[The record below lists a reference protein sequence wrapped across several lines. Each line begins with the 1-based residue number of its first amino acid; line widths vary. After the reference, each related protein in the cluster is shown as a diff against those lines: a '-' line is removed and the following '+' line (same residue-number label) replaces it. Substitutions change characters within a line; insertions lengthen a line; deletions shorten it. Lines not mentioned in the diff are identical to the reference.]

1 VRTGDPE
8 LQTCTTQTGCQEGL
22 EGVGTGQL
30 ESRMGLAVDSQGD
43 VYVTGLFSARV
54 QKFDPDGGPGGEAKF
69 LLTFGGEVNK
79 TKSEEPGTSEAERN
93 LCTAASGDIC
103 QAGIRGTGEGQFE
116 LWPEEG
122 NFIAAAPNDDVYV
135 GDVDRIQ
142 RFDSEGH
149 YIESIALA
157 GETVQSLAIDRSG
170 GVNDGD
176 LYVARCNLPSSCLGS
191 SLLPASE
198 PNVLRLASNGPA
210 ASVEATI
217 AVPNPQ
223 ALAVDADG
231 NLFAISLFA
240 SDGKYGSAEPLI
252 HKFGPVGAEAP
263 GFPFSDGFD
272 RISGIAATSA
282 CGIAGVDL
290 YVPNILGANSFVR
303 AYGPPPDPTLCPPPV
318 VPPSISDQYATSVQ
332 SSGATLRA
340 KISPEFWTDTRY
352 FVQYGT
358 GKCSEG
364 GCDQEQPLAPG
375 SKLTSQVTNKVFT
388 TPGLVLGGLQPATT
402 YHYRFV
408 AESSGGG
415 PVFGVGGK
423 EGTDGAEGT
432 FTTFPSAPAAKTDCP
447 NQAFRTE
454 ASAKLPDCRA
464 YEMVSPVDKN
474 GGDVSFG
481 EVARGFKSPHKSST
495 DGNRFAFSSLR
506 PFADPNAAPLVN
518 QYLAA
523 RGADGWSTQAI
534 SPPRSS
540 SFTWPPGL
548 TGQFKAFDDNLCE
561 GWLLQDNELPLAPG
575 APAGVASI
583 YKRDYCDP
591 GSGYDLLTPVDPPG
605 FGFEAGEIEPEYYVP
620 NPQGFSADESHTV
633 IRVPAALTPDACTT
647 AGINQVYLSSEEGPL
662 RLVSALPNGKAT
674 CTNSTAGR
682 FQDSV
687 DGFRD
692 SSVVGAISADG
703 SKVFWTDT
711 RDPRKGQAFLGEGEG
726 DLYLRRNA
734 TAEQSPVQAGSC
746 TDPELA
752 CTVAIDKSGQASFWG
767 ADPQGTKAIYSVPTV
782 FPAEQLFEYDVEAA
796 KSKLIAKGVVT
807 GVTGVTGVSEDLSRV
822 YFISTEA
829 LTGEQENSEGD
840 KAQAGAR
847 NLYLHERGVG
857 IVFVASLLSQN
868 SDAVASAGR
877 RTSRVSPDGLHLAF
891 ISAQRLSDYDNTDL
905 AGGKPA
911 VEIYLY
917 DADGSGGPGEL
928 RCVSCNPSG
937 SRPRG
942 RNLGNSLSHPE
953 WTAATIPGWTEQ
965 LRPTRLLSSDG
976 NRLYFESYDDLLPR
990 DSNGKVD
997 VYEWERAS
1005 GEEAC
1010 KEAGADLY
1018 ASAAGGCLSLISSG
1032 QSPSDSELID
1042 ASQGGSDVFFTT
1054 GSSLLPQ
1061 DPGLVDVYDAREGGG
1076 YPPPPK
1082 PPAICEGDACQG
1094 AISPPNDPTPASS
1107 SFEGAGNLNEGA
1119 SSRCPKGKHKAP
1131 KGKKSRCVSR
1141 KPNSKQ
1147 HAKAHQKRTNDKRRT
1162 KR

>member
-1 VRTGDPE
+1 
-8 LQTCTTQTGCQEGL
+8 
-22 EGVGTGQL
+22 
-30 ESRMGLAVDSQGD
+30 MGLAVDSQGD

-149 YIESIALA
+149 YIESITLPGVAPRS
-157 GETVQSLAIDRSG
+157 VQSLAIDRSG
-170 GVNDGD
+170 GPNDGD
-176 LYVARCNLPSSCLGS
+176 LYVSRWCQESFDEEGNTHCGKGTVSDVWRLSPTGPTGNL
-191 SLLPASE
+191 
-198 PNVLRLASNGPA
+198 
-210 ASVEATI
+210 EATI
-217 AVPNPQ
+217 SVAEPR
-223 ALAVDADG
+223 ALAVDPEG
-231 NLFAISLFA
+231 NLYVT
-240 SDGKYGSAEPLI
+240 DGEKQRVSVDGGKELKDFELLV
-252 HKFGPVGAEAP
+252 HKFSPDGTEAP
-263 GFPFSDGFD
+263 AFPFADGFD
-272 RISGIAATSA
+272 SSIGISTFSG
-282 CGIAGVDL
+282 CGIDGADF
-290 YVPNILGANSFVR
+290 YVSNFNLNSSFVR
-303 AYGPPPDPTLCPPPV
+303 AYGPVPDPTLCPPPV
-318 VPPSISDQYATSVQ
+318 VPPSISDQYAASVQ

-340 KISPEFWTDTRY
+340 KISPEFWNDTRY

-375 SKLTSQVTNKVFT
+375 SKLTDQVTNKVLT
-388 TPGLVLGGLQPATT
+388 TPGLVLGNLQPGTT

-415 PVFGVGGK
+415 PVFGVGGT
-423 EGTDGAEGT
+423 EGVDGSEGS
-432 FTTFPSAPAAKTDCP
+432 FTTFPSASAAKTDCP

-474 GGDVSFG
+474 GGDVTFG
-481 EVARGFKSPHKSST
+481 EVAGSFTSPRKSSS
-495 DGNRFAFSSLR
+495 DGNRLAFSSLR
-506 PFADPNAAPLVN
+506 PFSDPNAAPLVN
-518 QYLAA
+518 QYLGV
-523 RGADGWSTQAI
+523 RGSGGWTTQAI

-561 GWLLQDNELPLAPG
+561 GWLLQDSELPLAPG
-575 APAGVASI
+575 APSGVASI

-591 GSGYDLLTPVDPPG
+591 GSGYELLTPVDPPG
-605 FGFEAGEIEPEYYVP
+605 FGFEAGEVAPEYYVP

-633 IRVPAALTPDACTT
+633 LRLPAALTPDACTT

-662 RLVSALPNGKAT
+662 RLVSALPNGNAT

-682 FQDSV
+682 FTDIV
-687 DGFRD
+687 DGFRG
-692 SSVVGAISADG
+692 SSLLGAISADG
-703 SKVFWTDT
+703 SKVFWTDS
-711 RDPRKGQAFLGEGEG
+711 RDPAFGEAFLGEGPG
-726 DLYLRRNA
+726 DLYLRTNA
-734 TAEQSPVQAGSC
+734 TAEQSPVAGGGC

-752 CTVAIDKSGQASFWG
+752 CTVAINKSGAASFWG
-767 ADPQGTKAIYSVPTV
+767 ADPEGTRAIYGVSTAP
-782 FPAEQLFEYDVEAA
+782 PAEELFEYDVEAA
-796 KSKLIAKGVVT
+796 KSKSIAKGVLEVA
-807 GVTGVTGVSEDLSRV
+807 GFSKDLSRIYLV
-822 YFISTEA
+822 STEA
-829 LTGEQENSEGD
+829 LSGAQQNSEGD
-840 KAQAGAR
+840 EAKAGAQ
-847 NLYLHERGVG
+847 NLYLYERGSG
-857 IVFVASLLSQN
+857 FVFI
-868 SDAVASAGR
+868 GR
-877 RTSRVSPDGLHLAF
+877 LTGDPNQLRSSPVTRRSRVSPDGMHLAF
-891 ISAQRLSDYDNTDL
+891 TAAARLSGYDNTDVS
-905 AGGKPA
+905 AGKA
-911 VEIYLY
+911 AIEVYLY

-937 SRPRG
+937 ARPRG
-942 RNLGNSLSHPE
+942 RNLGNSSSPRF
-953 WTAATIPGWTEQ
+953 TAATIPAWTEQ
-965 LRPTRLLSSDG
+965 LQPTRLLSDDG
-976 NRLYFESYDDLLPR
+976 SRLYFESYDDLLPR

-997 VYEWERAS
+997 IYEWERAPDA
-1005 GEEAC
+1005 EAC
-1010 KEAGADLY
+1010 TEAGADLY
-1018 ASAAGGCLSLISSG
+1018 DESSGGCLSLISSG

-1094 AISPPNDPTPASS
+1094 AVSAPNDPTPASS